1 VRRLLG
7 LKNLIHDLIE
17 KTTDLVEETHES
29 VAATPVRMLSAIE
42 PLADATLAV
51 DGARR
56 LTTSAVYTTIRATNH
71 GIRLLGDVGVAL
83 ARSAAAEAGVEAPPV
98 DVESRSLATPL
109 RSSALGSL
117 AWWVDHAQG
126 ALNGAIG
133 DFLSERGNGLEIR
146 MGLRHHGVPI
156 EPEREALA
164 GALPA
169 PATRLCIFV
178 HGLGCTEWAWSF
190 LAEEFHGDA
199 GTNFGTLLGSELGY
213 SSLYVRYNTGLH
225 VSENGRKLA
234 DLVESVVTSYPGD
247 LHEIVL
253 VGHSMGG
260 LVARSAAH
268 YGAEGGA
275 AWVGRLSHVFCIG
288 SPHMGAPLEQASNA
302 LASVLAMFDTAGT
315 QVPAKILN
323 ARSAGIKDLRF
334 GYVVDE
340 DWAGKHPD
348 AFLQDNRHDVPF
360 VESAL
365 YCFIGSTLTR
375 DPNHP
380 VGQLLG
386 DVLVR
391 LPSAAGFAP
400 DASRSIPFHM
410 GRVVGGAH
418 HLELMN
424 HPEVYAVIR
433 QWLSERAE
441 VPRLPA
447 LPV

>member
-17 KTTDLVEETHES
+17 KTTDLVEETHDS
-29 VAATPVRMLSAIE
+29 VAEKPIRLLSAIE
-42 PLADATLAV
+42 PLADAALAV

-56 LTTSAVYTTIRATNH
+56 LTSSAVYTTIRATNH

-83 ARSAAAEAGVEAPPV
+83 ARSAALEAGV
-98 DVESRSLATPL
+98 DVPAAEVEDRTLSTPL
-109 RSSALGSL
+109 RSDVMGTL

-146 MGLRHHGVPI
+146 MGLRHRGLPL
-156 EPEREALA
+156 EPEREALLA
-164 GALPA
+164 ALPG
-169 PATRLCIFV
+169 ATGKLCIFV

-199 GTNFGTLLGSELGY
+199 STNFGTLLASELGY
-213 SSLYVRYNTGLH
+213 TSVYVRYNTGLH
-225 VSENGRKLA
+225 VSDNGRRLA
-234 DLVESVVTSYPGD
+234 ELVESIVATYPGD
-247 LHEIVL
+247 LHEVVL

-268 YGAEGGA
+268 YGAKGDA
-275 AWVGRLSHVFCIG
+275 AWVRRLSHVFCIG
-288 SPHMGAPLEQASNA
+288 SPNTGAPLEQASNA

-315 QVPAKILN
+315 QVPAKIMN

-334 GYVVDE
+334 GYVVEE
-340 DWAGKHPD
+340 DWAGRPPD

-360 VESAL
+360 VDSAL
-365 YCFIGSTLTR
+365 YCFIGSTLTT

-380 VGQLLG
+380 IGQLIG
-386 DVLVR
+386 DVMVR

-400 DASRSIPFHM
+400 EASRSIPFHM

-424 HPEVYAVIR
+424 HPEVYAVMR
-433 QWLSERAE
+433 QWLSERVEAPLL
-441 VPRLPA
+441 PRSPA
-447 LPV
+447 